1 MMIGLKKQFL
11 LAAVFL
17 LAACNQNNLSPIP
30 DYTVNLQLNLNT
42 EYATFTSPCQYL
54 TFTERHLETDRIGYG
69 GILVYIGFDSQY
81 YAFDLACPYECEPT
95 VRVVPNDLGEAACES
110 CGEVYDVSYGYGLPK
125 NGICRYS
132 LKSYKVRNSR
142 NILYITLK

>member
-1 MMIGLKKQFL
+1 MIACLKKGMMWVAVWL
-11 LAAVFL
+11 LSS
-17 LAACNQNNLSPIP
+17 CNQNNLSPIP

-42 EYATFTSPCQYL
+42 EYATFTAPCQYL

-69 GILVYIGFDSQY
+69 GILVYIGFDSEY
-81 YAFDLACPYECEPT
+81 YAFDLACPKECDRN
-95 VRVVPNDLGEAACES
+95 VRVLPNDVGQAVCES
-110 CGEVYDVSYGYGLPK
+110 CGEVYDVSYGFGLPK
-125 NGICRYS
+125 NGISRYP